1 VFSCRQE
8 VNFQG
13 VCLNGTHPY
22 LLAGF
27 RPFLTFLVKVDVR
40 SDYGQW
46 AESTKPRELSR
57 GGQRAKNRLKMRTET
72 LFAIARTLISGGP
85 KLFPLWADSA
95 NISSQV
101 NRKRQLSG
109 VK

>member
-57 GGQRAKNRLKMRTET
+57 GGQPAKNQLKMHTDALPKDRSRAYARRAKTLSAVGRLC
-72 LFAIARTLISGGP
+72 
-85 KLFPLWADSA
+85 
-95 NISSQV
+95 
-101 NRKRQLSG
+101 
-109 VK
+109 